1 MLNNS
6 KSARRAEHLLKTHTK
21 INIKVAS
28 KVSDLKSGSELLT
41 VGKYGNLKKIFRKL
55 DSEYPI
61 EVHHIIEKHMGLLEG
76 ISKNSYP
83 SIPLTRG
90 LHRKITNRYRKYI
103 REITRY
109 NVCETLTKAKVIE
122 QYEKIYKDMPGLRDI
137 AIEIIEKY
145 GKDSINY
152 TRKFR

>member
-61 EVHHIIEKHMGLLEG
+61 EVHHIIEKHMGLLKG

-90 LHRKITNRYRKYI
+90 LHRKITNRYRKCI
-103 REITRY
+103 RGLVGYKQTR
-109 NVCETLTKAKVIE
+109 ELTKTMIIE
-122 QYEKIYKDMPGLRDI
+122 QYKEIYKDMPGLRDI
-137 AIEIIEKY
+137 ALDIIEKY
-145 GKDSINY
+145 GKESITY
-152 TRKFR
+152 TRNFR